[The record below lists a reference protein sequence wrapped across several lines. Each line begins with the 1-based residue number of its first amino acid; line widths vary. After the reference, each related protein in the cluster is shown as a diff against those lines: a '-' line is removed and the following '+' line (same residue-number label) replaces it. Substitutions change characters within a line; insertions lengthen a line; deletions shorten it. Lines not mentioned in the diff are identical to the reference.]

1 LRFEGGQE
9 KLAKGSAMSRTKGSS
24 AQPGSQRWRQQ
35 PEQDVN
41 AYPEDQY
48 QEPPAPR
55 QGGSPHFPQ
64 HAFRNLNTERTAPPA
79 PMQRTTFQRPLA
91 GQQAPSGHDR
101 LSQRLQHTDQ
111 RTSTQWPTQP
121 DPSGYDLAHYAPE
134 QPGHGRG
141 QVVHDP
147 YAQQSYMDAAAEGWT
162 GNGWNGQAQGYAE
175 QPMDAGHYGD
185 PNDQDYDYETDED
198 APAPRRGPRSYVVVG
213 ALVGAIAA
221 GGALA
226 YVYKSLGRSG
236 ADGATPVVRAER
248 APAKAKPA
256 DPGGKEMAHTDKKF
270 INRLTDD
277 KSGGSQRFDAATAA
291 LASSDT
297 STAGATESDGAPR
310 KVTTLTVNR
319 DGSMAPPNPSV
330 SLPQNS
336 GAGLSGGVPGMVIDG
351 FNAAP
356 QRPQLRGSA
365 VPVENQAAVAVP
377 AKPQVVAKASP
388 APEPPQR
395 APQKPIQREEAAV
408 AAPPS
413 GRPAVAPAAAGAGF
427 VTVLSSQKSRMD
439 ALKAFADMQQKYGD
453 ILENRTPDV
462 REVDLGEKGVWH
474 RLVVGPPA
482 SREAASGVCT
492 QLKAQGYSGC
502 WVIAY

>member
-1 LRFEGGQE
+1 
-9 KLAKGSAMSRTKGSS
+9 MSRTKGPS
-24 AQPGSQRWRQQ
+24 AQPGPQRWRQQ

-41 AYPEDQY
+41 AYPEDHY
-48 QEPPAPR
+48 AEPPQTRPN
-55 QGGSPHFPQ
+55 GSPHFPQ
-64 HAFRNLNTERTAPPA
+64 HAFRNLNNERTAPPA
-79 PMQRTTFQRPLA
+79 PMQRTTFQRPHTV
-91 GQQAPSGHDR
+91 QQAPGGHDR
-101 LSQRLQHTDQ
+101 LSQRLQHTDP
-111 RTSTQWPTQP
+111 RTSDQWPTQP
-121 DPSGYDLAHYAPE
+121 DPSAYDLAHYAPE

-141 QVVHDP
+141 APIHDP

-175 QPMDAGHYGD
+175 PMDGAHYGD
-185 PNDQDYDYETDED
+185 PNDQDYGYDADED

-226 YVYKSLGRSG
+226 YVYKSLGRGGVDS
-236 ADGATPVVRAER
+236 ATPVVRAER
-248 APAKAKPA
+248 VPAKAKPA

-277 KSGGSQRFDAATAA
+277 KSGGSQRFGEASAA
-291 LASSDT
+291 LATPDN
-297 STAGATESDGAPR
+297 STAGSTESDGAPR
-310 KVTTLTVNR
+310 RVTTLTVNR

-330 SLPQNS
+330 PLSQNS
-336 GAGLSGGVPGMVIDG
+336 GTGLSGAVPGMVIDG
-351 FNAAP
+351 LNASP

-365 VPVENQAAVAVP
+365 VPVENQAVVP
-377 AKPQVVAKASP
+377 AKPQNIAKASP

-395 APQKPIQREEAAV
+395 APQKPIQREETAA

-413 GRPAVAPAAAGAGF
+413 GRSAVAAPAAASNGF
-427 VTVLSSQKSRMD
+427 VAVLSSQKSRMD
-439 ALKAFADMQQKYGD
+439 ALKAFADMQQKYSD
-453 ILENRTPDV
+453 TLQNRTPDV
-462 REVDLGEKGVWH
+462 REVDLGDKGVWH

-482 SREAASGVCT
+482 SREAASGVCM

-502 WVIAY
+502 WVVAY

>member
-1 LRFEGGQE
+1 
-9 KLAKGSAMSRTKGSS
+9 MSRTKGSS
-24 AQPGSQRWRQQ
+24 AQPGPQRWRQQ

-41 AYPEDQY
+41 SYPEDHY
-48 QEPPAPR
+48 SEPPTAR

-64 HAFRNLNTERTAPPA
+64 HAFRNLNAERPVPPA

-91 GQQAPSGHDR
+91 AQQTPNGQDR
-101 LSQRLQHTDQ
+101 LSQRLQHADQ
-111 RTSTQWPTQP
+111 RTSEQWPTQP

-141 QVVHDP
+141 PVAHDP
-147 YAQQSYMDAAAEGWT
+147 YAQQSYMDAAADGWT
-162 GNGWNGQAQGYAE
+162 GNGWNGQAQGYAD
-175 QPMDAGHYGD
+175 QQVDSQHYGD
-185 PNDQDYDYETDED
+185 PNDQDYGYDTEED

-213 ALVGAIAA
+213 VLVGAIAG

-226 YVYKSLGRSG
+226 YVYKSLGRSS

-277 KSGGSQRFDAATAA
+277 KSGGSPRFGDAAAA
-291 LASSDT
+291 LTTPDSG
-297 STAGATESDGAPR
+297 TAGSNDSDGAPR
-310 KVTTLTVNR
+310 KVTTLVVNR
-319 DGSMAPPNPSV
+319 DGSMASPNPSV
-330 SLPQNS
+330 PLPQNS
-336 GAGLSGGVPGMVIDG
+336 GSGLSGAVPGMVIEG
-351 FNAAP
+351 LNPSP

-365 VPVENQAAVAVP
+365 VPVENQAAVP
-377 AKPQVVAKASP
+377 AKPQIIAKASP

-413 GRPAVAPAAAGAGF
+413 GRPVVAPAAAGNGF
-427 VTVLSSQKSRMD
+427 VAVLSSQKSRMD

-453 ILENRTPDV
+453 TLQNRTPDV
-462 REVDLGEKGVWH
+462 REVDLGDKGVWH

-502 WVIAY
+502 WVVAY